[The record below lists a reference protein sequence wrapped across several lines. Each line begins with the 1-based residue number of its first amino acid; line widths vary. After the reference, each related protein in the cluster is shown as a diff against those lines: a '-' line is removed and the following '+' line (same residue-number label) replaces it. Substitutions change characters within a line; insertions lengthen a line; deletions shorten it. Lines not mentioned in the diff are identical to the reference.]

1 MTVPSVLLF
10 LLGVLGATDILL
22 YHSISHGI
30 REHHDSRAEL
40 FTHFL
45 RGPTY
50 AALFLLVPNFAF
62 RGWWVIGLLALY
74 LFDVGISIA
83 DFWLESGSRRGLG
96 GLPRGEYVLHVILA
110 MLFGALVA
118 ATVYECGG
126 AIGADSAL
134 VWRTDS
140 GPHPLLRIALGLM
153 APLVL
158 WSGIADLRAMF
169 ALSRKTP

>member
-30 REHHDSRAEL
+30 PDHHDSRAEL

-62 RGWWVIGLLALY
+62 RGCSL
-74 LFDVGISIA
+74 STCST
-83 DFWLESGSRRGLG
+83 SGSRSRTSGWS
-96 GLPRGEYVLHVILA
+96 P
-110 MLFGALVA
+110 GAGAGSA
-118 ATVYECGG
+118 AC
-126 AIGADSAL
+126 
-134 VWRTDS
+134 
-140 GPHPLLRIALGLM
+140 
-153 APLVL
+153 
-158 WSGIADLRAMF
+158 RA
-169 ALSRKTP
+169 ASTCCT